1 MFPRVRLSPTAV
13 NRCQRLSRTTTT
25 SPQKDS
31 ILPPLPL
38 ARIKASHGMRSAATR
53 GLT

>member
-13 NRCQRLSRTTTT
+13 NRCQRLSHTTTT
-25 SPQKDS
+25 NPQKGP
-31 ILPPLPL
+31 ILSSLPL